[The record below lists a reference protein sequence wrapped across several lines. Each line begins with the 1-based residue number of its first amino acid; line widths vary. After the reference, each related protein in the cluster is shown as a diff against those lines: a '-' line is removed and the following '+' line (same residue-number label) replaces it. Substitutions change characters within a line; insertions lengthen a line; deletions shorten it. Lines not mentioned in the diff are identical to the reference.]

1 MSRVRIIVLLAALA
15 ALATVAVACG
25 ESGEDPKK
33 VLGDASL
40 DGVRSGNLDFSLNVE
55 SQGAE
60 GGKLDVSLSGP
71 FKRRG
76 KDFPLVDLAA
86 TVKGTAN
93 GEAIDFEGGLT
104 LLPNRGFFNYEGV
117 DYEIDPEYFGLAKPS
132 FLPAAPSQ
140 GKEGGVS
147 ALSGCQEAA
156 AGLDVND
163 LGDDLSNEG
172 SAEVDGTDTTKIS
185 GDLDVAAALD
195 ALVTLAENPSC
206 SAQLAAAGRS
216 ADELE
221 KVRDELSDSVE
232 GAHVEVYVGDDGIIR
247 KIAGELTAEPQ
258 GGGQDEV
265 EVEFELSF
273 SEVNE
278 SPEIKAP
285 SGGAESILV
294 WLEGL
299 GVSPFGAFALVSESE
314 GLGQLLDLIVADAFP
329 AAEG

>member
-1 MSRVRIIVLLAALA
+1 MAALA
-15 ALATVAVACG
+15 AVALGCG
-25 ESGEDPKK
+25 ESGEDPGK
-33 VLGDASL
+33 VLDTASL
-40 DGVRSGNLDFSLNVE
+40 KGIKSGNLDLSLNVT
-55 SQGAE
+55 STGSE
-60 GGKLDVSLSGP
+60 GGDISVNLSGP
-71 FKRRG
+71 FQRGG
-76 KDFPLVDLAA
+76 KDLPLADITA
-86 TVKGTAN
+86 TVEGTAK
-93 GEAIDFEGGLT
+93 GEAIDFEAGLV
-104 LLPNRGFFNYEGV
+104 LLSNRGFVNYEGV

-132 FLPAAPSQ
+132 FLPAAPNQ

-156 AGLDVND
+156 AGLDVGD
-163 LGDDLSNEG
+163 LGDDLSNDG
-172 SAEVDGTDTTKIS
+172 SADVDGVSTTKIS
-185 GDLDVAAALD
+185 GDLDVPAALD

-232 GAHVEVYVGDDGIIR
+232 EAHVEVYVGDDGIIR
-247 KIAGELTAEPQ
+247 KIAAELTAEPQ
-258 GGGQDEV
+258 GSGQDEV

-299 GVSPFGAFALVSESE
+299 GVSPFGALSLVSESE